1 MNNEHPE
8 VTGYEAL
15 YRSMMKCKKGV
26 MWKDS
31 TAHFLFEWT
40 DGSNETGTVVNGWNI
55 QRTSRK
61 DFYSIRT

>member
-15 YRSMMKCKKGV
+15 YRSIMKCKKGV

-31 TAHFLFEWT
+31 TAHFCLNGLTEVMKL
-40 DGSNETGTVVNGWNI
+40 EKVVNEWNL